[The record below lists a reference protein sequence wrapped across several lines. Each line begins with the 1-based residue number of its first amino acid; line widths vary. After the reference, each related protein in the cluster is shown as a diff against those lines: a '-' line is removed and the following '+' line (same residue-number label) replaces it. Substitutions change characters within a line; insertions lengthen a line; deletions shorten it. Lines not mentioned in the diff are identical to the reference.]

1 VIVIRNDYLSHE
13 TRRLHFLDLQFS
25 SPWDTSLHSQ
35 TPKETGHRG
44 ECPALRRIRQE
55 DPEFKATLGYMVRTC
70 LKNKNKNWWGQRQ
83 ECSKYKIL
91 GSFPSN
97 PHPPKNE
104 DPSRCWWLTLI
115 ILATQEAEIRKI
127 TVQGQARQIVCKTLS
142 QKYSTQNRAGGV
154 AQEVEQLPSK
164 CEALSSK
171 VRP

>member
-1 VIVIRNDYLSHE
+1 VLYRKLV
-13 TRRLHFLDLQFS
+13 
-25 SPWDTSLHSQ
+25 
-35 TPKETGHRG
+35 KELNWLCGNFT
-44 ECPALRRIRQE
+44 QE
-55 DPEFKATLGYMVRTC
+55 LCCA
-70 LKNKNKNWWGQRQ
+70 
-83 ECSKYKIL
+83 
-91 GSFPSN
+91 
-97 PHPPKNE
+97 
-104 DPSRCWWLTLI
+104 RCWWLTLI